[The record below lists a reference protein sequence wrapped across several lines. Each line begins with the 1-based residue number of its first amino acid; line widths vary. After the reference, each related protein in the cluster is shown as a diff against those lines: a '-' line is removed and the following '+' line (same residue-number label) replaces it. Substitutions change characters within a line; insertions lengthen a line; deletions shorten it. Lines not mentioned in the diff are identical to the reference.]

1 MASLLDGHAG
11 RVNLIYV
18 DPPFAT
24 GNGYLQ
30 RVPVGAATAA
40 GGARS
45 RLTPAYRDTW
55 GTGRAA
61 YLQMLYERLTLM
73 HALLADGGALYVHV
87 SPSVSHYVKVL
98 LDEVFGP
105 EGFQREIVWRIGWVS
120 GYKSAAANWARNH
133 DTILYYA
140 KGPPA
145 VFNKQYV
152 PYPAGYRRRAGA
164 AGRAPGYPVEDVWNA
179 NPAEHALAGADSL
192 DSIQIKSFSR
202 EKTGFPTQKNESLL
216 RRIIR
221 ASSREGDLVADFF
234 CGSGTTLAVAQQ
246 LGRRWLGCDESWP
259 AIHTT
264 RKRLLA
270 LGRGAPFALLR
281 RAAADPGPEL
291 AQPAAPGPPGAAV
304 GPQVH
309 AAARLAGGAATVALL
324 DYAPARGAALPPSAP
339 SQREHW
345 TDYVDYWSV
354 DFEPRGA
361 RFHHHWWTFRAPH
374 RPLLPTV
381 TAPHTY
387 PAGAPPRVVLRV
399 IDVFG
404 TETTCALDLRRDDEP
419 AAGACQAGGS

>member
-1 MASLLDGHAG
+1 
-11 RVNLIYV
+11 
-18 DPPFAT
+18 
-24 GNGYLQ
+24 
-30 RVPVGAATAA
+30 
-40 GGARS
+40 
-45 RLTPAYRDTW
+45 
-55 GTGRAA
+55 
-61 YLQMLYERLTLM
+61 
-73 HALLADGGALYVHV
+73 
-87 SPSVSHYVKVL
+87 
-98 LDEVFGP
+98 
-105 EGFQREIVWRIGWVS
+105 VS

-234 CGSGTTLAVAQQ
+234 CGSGTTLVVAQQ

-270 LGRGAPFALLR
+270 LGPGAPFAVLR
-281 RAAADPGPEL
+281 RAAGDPAPEL
-291 AQPAAPGPPGAAV
+291 PGAA
-304 GPQVH
+304 GRPQVH
-309 AAARLAGGAATVALL
+309 AAARLDGGAATVALL
-324 DYAPARGAALPPSAP
+324 DYAPARGAALGGSAAP
-339 SQREHW
+339 RQEHW
-345 TDYVDYWSV
+345 TDFVDYWAV

-361 RFHHHWWTFRAPH
+361 RFHHQWWTFRVP
-374 RPLLPTV
+374 RKPSLITT
-381 TAPHTY
+381 TAPHVYEATV
-387 PAGAPPRVVLRV
+387 PRQVAFRVVD
-399 IDVFG
+399 IFG
-404 TETTCALDLRRDDEP
+404 VETTCTLDLRP
-419 AAGACQAGGS
+419 ADAARTAVLQAGGS